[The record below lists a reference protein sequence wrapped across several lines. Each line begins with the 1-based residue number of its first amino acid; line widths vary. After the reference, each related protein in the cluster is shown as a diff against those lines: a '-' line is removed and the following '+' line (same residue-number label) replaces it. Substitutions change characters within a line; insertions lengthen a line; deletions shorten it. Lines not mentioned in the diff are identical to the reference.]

1 MDICISLPTKID
13 YIDILSILKKIADES
28 NEFTFTSEDLGMD
41 KNMFGEYIEKF
52 FLYEN
57 SIFLIARYKDELA
70 GFAYLEG
77 GKRARTFHS
86 ASLGIGIL
94 KKFRGIGIGK
104 LLIKELLDFATNSRY
119 IAKIDLQVKLDN
131 KVAINL
137 YKSFGFNIEGINKR
151 AIYINGRFIDYA
163 NMGLIVD

>member
-1 MDICISLPTKID
+1 M
-13 YIDILSILKKIADES
+13 
-28 NEFTFTSEDLGMD
+28 
-41 KNMFGEYIEKF
+41 
-52 FLYEN
+52 
-57 SIFLIARYKDELA
+57 
-70 GFAYLEG
+70 EG